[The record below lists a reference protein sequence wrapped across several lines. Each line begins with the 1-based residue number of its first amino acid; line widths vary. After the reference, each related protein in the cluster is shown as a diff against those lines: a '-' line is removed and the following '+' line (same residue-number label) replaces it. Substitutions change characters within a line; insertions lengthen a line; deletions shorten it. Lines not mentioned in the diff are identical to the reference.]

1 MPEATKLLIID
12 DDLTLVNALRLYLSK
27 VGYDVVTAPNGL
39 EGLQTLYN
47 ARPDLVVLDIM
58 MPKLDGWEVC
68 KRIRELSDVP
78 IIMLTAR
85 DQETDRVM
93 GLKMGADDYI
103 AKPFSLK
110 ELEARLEAVLRRTRL
125 PPPSRGRV
133 LYSDDELTIDSERW
147 EVRLRGEIV
156 DLTPTE
162 LRLLLVLAEN
172 AGRVLTHEQL
182 LEQVWGPEYID
193 ETDYTKL
200 FIWRLRQKLEADPTK
215 PRYILTER
223 GLGYRFAKQ
232 LPAGN
237 HPEQPAAEGSP
248 HGS

>member
-1 MPEATKLLIID
+1 MGMAEATKLLIID
-12 DDLTLVNALRLYLSK
+12 DDLTLVNALKLYLSK
-27 VGYDVVTAPNGL
+27 GGYVVITAANGI
-39 EGLQTLYN
+39 EGLQILYN
-47 ARPDLVVLDIM
+47 ERPDLVVLDIM
-58 MPKLDGWEVC
+58 MPKMDGWEVC

-125 PPPSRGRV
+125 PPPTRGRV
-133 LYSDDELTIDSERW
+133 LYSDEILSIDSERW
-147 EVRLRGEIV
+147 EVRRRGELV

-172 AGRVLTHEQL
+172 AGRVLTHQQL

-200 FIWRLRQKLEADPTK
+200 FIWRLRQKIEDDPTN
-215 PRYILTER
+215 PRYIITER
-223 GLGYRFAKQ
+223 GLGYRFTKNNDNNSHAQ
-232 LPAGN
+232 TQ
-237 HPEQPAAEGSP
+237 E
-248 HGS
+248 

>member
-1 MPEATKLLIID
+1 MPEATKILIID
-12 DDLTLVNALRLYLSK
+12 DDLTLVNALKLYLSK
-27 VGYDVVTAPNGL
+27 AGFEVLTAANGI

-47 ARPDLVVLDIM
+47 ERPDLVVLDIM
-58 MPKLDGWEVC
+58 MPKMDGWEVC

-125 PPPSRGRV
+125 PPPTRGRI
-133 LYSDDELTIDSERW
+133 LYADEELTIDSERW
-147 EVRLRGEIV
+147 EVRRRGELV

-172 AGRVLTHEQL
+172 AGRVLTHQQL
-182 LEQVWGPEYID
+182 LEQVWGPEYSE

-200 FIWRLRQKLEADPTK
+200 FIWRLRQKIENDPGN

-223 GLGYRFAKQ
+223 GLGYRFSKTP
-232 LPAGN
+232 LN
-237 HPEQPAAEGSP
+237 HSQPTAP
-248 HGS
+248 

>member
-1 MPEATKLLIID
+1 MAEGSKLLIID
-12 DDLTLVNALRLYLSK
+12 DDQTLVNALKLYLSK
-27 VGYDVVTAPNGL
+27 AGYQVLTAINGL
-39 EGLQTLYN
+39 EGLQTLYSE
-47 ARPDLVVLDIM
+47 RPDLVLLDIM

-68 KRIRELSDVP
+68 RRIREMSDVP
-78 IIMLTAR
+78 VIMLTAR

-125 PPPSRGRV
+125 PPPVRGRI
-133 LYSDDELTIDSERW
+133 LYCDDSLSIDSERW
-147 EVRLRGEIV
+147 EVRRNGELV

-172 AGRVLTHEQL
+172 AGRVMTHQQL
-182 LEQVWGPEYID
+182 LEQVWGSEYVD

-200 FIWRLRQKLEADPTK
+200 FIWRLRQKIEADPAN
-215 PRYILTER
+215 PNYILTER
-223 GLGYRFAKQ
+223 GLGYRFAKA
-232 LPAGN
+232 LSNGSR
-237 HPEQPAAEGSP
+237 PE
-248 HGS
+248 

>member
-1 MPEATKLLIID
+1 MADATKLLIID
-12 DDLTLVNALRLYLSK
+12 DDVTLVNALKLYLSK
-27 VGYDVVTAPNGL
+27 AGYVVITATNGL
-39 EGLQTLYN
+39 EGLQMLYN
-47 ARPDLVVLDIM
+47 ERPDLVVLDIM

-68 KRIRELSDVP
+68 KRIRELSEVP

-103 AKPFSLK
+103 SKPFSLK

-125 PPPSRGRV
+125 PPPTRGRI
-133 LYSDDELTIDSERW
+133 LYSDEVLSIDSERW
-147 EVRLRGEIV
+147 EVRRRGDLV

-172 AGRVLTHEQL
+172 AGRVLTHQQL
-182 LEQVWGPEYID
+182 LEQVWGPEYVD

-200 FIWRLRQKLEADPTK
+200 FIWRLRQKIEDDPTN

-223 GLGYRFAKQ
+223 GLGYRFTKNMDN
-232 LPAGN
+232 GN
-237 HPEQPAAEGSP
+237 HLPQE
-248 HGS
+248 

>member
-1 MPEATKLLIID
+1 MPAATKLLIID
-12 DDLTLVNALRLYLSK
+12 DDVTLVNALKLYLSK
-27 VGYDVVTAPNGL
+27 IGYTVLTAANGI

-47 ARPDLVVLDIM
+47 ERPDLVILDIM
-58 MPKLDGWEVC
+58 MPKMGGWDVC

-85 DQETDRVM
+85 DQEADRVM

-125 PPPSRGRV
+125 PPPTRGRV

-147 EVRLRGEIV
+147 EVRRRGELV
-156 DLTPTE
+156 YLTPTE

-172 AGRVLTHEQL
+172 AGRVLTHQQL
-182 LEQVWGPEYID
+182 LEQVWGPEYAE

-200 FIWRLRQKLEADPTK
+200 FIWRLRQKIEPDPSQ

-232 LPAGN
+232 PKGASTPTGT
-237 HPEQPAAEGSP
+237 EES
-248 HGS
+248 